1 MNTFNYLGVLLD
13 DQLTFTPYYN
23 LDKRRIEYK
32 IFILS
37 KIRKYVNNMT
47 ALLIYKQAILPL
59 VEYAELVLG
68 SCTIGQRRE
77 LHTLQNKALRL
88 SKRYY
93 LSDRILIERLQEECT
108 ILRLEQRRLKQLL
121 RLMYLHEENVKK
133 RYVSLEL

>member
-23 LDKRRIEYK
+23 LVKRRIKYK

-59 VEYAELVLG
+59 VEYAEFLLG

-77 LHTLQNKALRL
+77 LQTLQNKALRL

-93 LSDRILIERLQEECT
+93 LSDRILIERLLQEECK
-108 ILRLEQRRLKQLL
+108 ILRLEQRRLATSTT
-121 RLMYLHEENVKK
+121 NV
-133 RYVSLEL
+133 LA